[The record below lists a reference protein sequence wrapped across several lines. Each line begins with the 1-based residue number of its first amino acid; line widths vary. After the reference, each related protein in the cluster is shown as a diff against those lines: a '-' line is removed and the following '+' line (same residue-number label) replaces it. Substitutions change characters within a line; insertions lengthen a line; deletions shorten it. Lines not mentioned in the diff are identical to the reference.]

1 MGDNSLSTIV
11 LTMKLILFVF
21 FSLAYAMPDGLDK
34 QSGQV
39 EQSPRGANEW
49 ICSTPTF
56 QLLVG
61 DGRCDDFVNVEHEGC
76 EWDGG
81 DCCGPD
87 VNTDHCSQCE
97 CLDPNFG
104 GPTTAPPPPVTTE
117 GPSDACGS
125 PQWFGDNYCDDENN
139 NEECGWDGGDCCGD
153 NVNTQYCSACECLDP
168 NGGGNSGTTETPTD
182 PPTTEEPCENDKSDS
197 WCENKKQK
205 GKCYKASIAN
215 KCKKTCG
222 VCGDP
227 LVCEDYKPTSWC
239 ENKKAKG
246 KCSKNNIKWK
256 CALTCEHCTPTV
268 G

>member
-1 MGDNSLSTIV
+1 
-11 LTMKLILFVF
+11 
-21 FSLAYAMPDGLDK
+21 MPDGLDK

-97 CLDPNFG
+97 CLDPNAG
-104 GPTTAPPPPVTTE
+104 VPTTAPTPPVTTE

-125 PQWFGDNYCDDENN
+125 PQWFVIFDNLPYYIRMP
-139 NEECGWDGGDCCGD
+139 GHQVIW
-153 NVNTQYCSACECLDP
+153 L
-168 NGGGNSGTTETPTD
+168 SGH
-182 PPTTEEPCENDKSDS
+182 
-197 WCENKKQK
+197 Q
-205 GKCYKASIAN
+205 A
-215 KCKKTCG
+215 
-222 VCGDP
+222 
-227 LVCEDYKPTSWC
+227 
-239 ENKKAKG
+239 
-246 KCSKNNIKWK
+246 
-256 CALTCEHCTPTV
+256 
-268 G
+268 

>member
-1 MGDNSLSTIV
+1 
-11 LTMKLILFVF
+11 MKLILFVF
-21 FSLAYAMPDGLDK
+21 FSLACAMPDGLDK

-125 PQWFGDNYCDDENN
+125 PQWFVIFDNLPCDIRIPGHLDIRLS
-139 NEECGWDGGDCCGD
+139 GYLVIRPD
-153 NVNTQYCSACECLDP
+153 NLMGRWPD
-168 NGGGNSGTTETPTD
+168 
-182 PPTTEEPCENDKSDS
+182 
-197 WCENKKQK
+197 
-205 GKCYKASIAN
+205 I
-215 KCKKTCG
+215 
-222 VCGDP
+222 
-227 LVCEDYKPTSWC
+227 LV
-239 ENKKAKG
+239 A
-246 KCSKNNIKWK
+246 
-256 CALTCEHCTPTV
+256 
-268 G
+268 